1 MAGKGGTEKR
11 FMSGY
16 FVSPVGCSRFFVIP
30 SPGTHRKGDFLP
42 AFAGLLA
49 LMRLPEFIDPPEYS
63 KR

>member
-16 FVSPVGCSRFFVIP
+16 FVSPVVCSRFFVIP

-49 LMRLPEFIDPPEYS
+49 LMRY
-63 KR
+63 